1 MNSTPLR
8 PKITRYLSRHNLT
21 KKFEK
26 QIQLLL
32 ENPRHPSLHTE
43 LLEPHELGVRS
54 FRIDKSYRTLF
65 IYDSENRNIKVV
77 AITKHYQ

>member
-1 MNSTPLR
+1 MNYTPLR
-8 PKITRYLSRHNLT
+8 PKVIQYLLRHNLT

-43 LLEPHELGVRS
+43 LLEPHELGIRS
-54 FRIDKSYRTLF
+54 FRINKSYRTLF
-65 IYDSENRNIKVV
+65 IYDSENGNIKIV